1 MPTGRRPITAIV
13 YDDGPAFEAFLNGA
27 VDRLERDGL
36 CLAGLVQQSI
46 PRPGRRK
53 CDMVLR
59 DLATGKLHP
68 ISEDRGAE
76 ASGCSLDTDLLHRA
90 CAAAEAGLSARTA
103 LLVLCKF
110 GKVEAALTGNES
122 APSGELRPMAEAFRT
137 ALSQRTILPDTMLAG
152 AAMLL
157 SSQDG
162 ETVSPEAV
170 AAASHIAQLLLP
182 LTARIDPDLATRT
195 RAVLVSLPD
204 DAKPGGAIR
213 ALGEDLSAMRRAL
226 ALPEAERKS

>member
-90 CAAAEAGLSARTA
+90 CAAAEDGLSARTA

-110 GKVEAALTGNES
+110 GKVEAAGGGVRGLL
-122 APSGELRPMAEAFRT
+122 AAALELGVPVVIGVPAINRQPFEAF
-137 ALSQRTILPDTMLAG
+137 AGDLAQILQPDTLDPA
-152 AAMLL
+152 
-157 SSQDG
+157 
-162 ETVSPEAV
+162 
-170 AAASHIAQLLLP
+170 P
-182 LTARIDPDLATRT
+182 LQGFVQRST
-195 RAVLVSLPD
+195 
-204 DAKPGGAIR
+204 G
-213 ALGEDLSAMRRAL
+213 
-226 ALPEAERKS
+226 